1 MKSQIDGN
9 SGKGYLILFSLF
21 FFFVFSLCDTFFYR
35 IACGIIARSA
45 GILQNFKKICACDG
59 VTLWDERY
67 KPLAGGTRAQKL

>member
-1 MKSQIDGN
+1 MTFVATYCK
-9 SGKGYLILFSLF
+9 YLILFSLF
-21 FFFVFSLCDTFFYR
+21 NKFFS

>member
-1 MKSQIDGN
+1 MAMRE
-9 SGKGYLILFSLF
+9 KGVFTEFEVLNYVLIYLFIFIN
-21 FFFVFSLCDTFFYR
+21 R